1 MTTPQ
6 LKKGES
12 QQHQIRSAKR
22 NKKIALL
29 ESQSLRACKLVS
41 SKKTLLP
48 GAKGRATTIKDEI
61 VPLLPDLPS
70 SNDEDL
76 HEERALKLLLSLNQH
91 MKEVHGEIPMDAKV
105 LPTSLAKRTAE
116 KEVKGSFL
124 QVVAAVY
131 AIVVISFQLVLFSF
145 EDVPCVEPIH

>member
-1 MTTPQ
+1 M
-6 LKKGES
+6 
-12 QQHQIRSAKR
+12 
-22 NKKIALL
+22 
-29 ESQSLRACKLVS
+29 
-41 SKKTLLP
+41 LP

-105 LPTSLAKRTAE
+105 LPTSLAKRIAE

-124 QVVAAVY
+124 QVVAAEY
-131 AIVVISFQLVLFSF
+131 AIVVISF
-145 EDVPCVEPIH
+145 